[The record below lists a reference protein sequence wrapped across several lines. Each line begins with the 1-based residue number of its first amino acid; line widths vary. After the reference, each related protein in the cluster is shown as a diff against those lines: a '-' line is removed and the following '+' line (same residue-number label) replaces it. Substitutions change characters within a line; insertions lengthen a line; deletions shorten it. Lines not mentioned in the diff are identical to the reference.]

1 MARVLFLF
9 MDGVGL
15 GADDPSRNP
24 MTVASMPTLSGLL
37 GGRHLIAEAAPREGA
52 RATLLS
58 VDACLGVAG
67 TPQSASGQAALLTG
81 RNVPAEIGGHYGP
94 KPNRPIASILEADNV
109 FMEVI
114 RRGGRAA
121 LLNAYPP
128 RYFESIRSRRRLY
141 SSIPLAAHAAGVGLK
156 TSEDLQA
163 EQALSADFTASGWV
177 AQPDFP
183 PAPVLSPYDAGRR
196 LADLSAQF
204 DLAWFDYWPSDY
216 AGHRGVMA
224 DAVSLLELFDQVLRG
239 LIDAWDDAAGLV
251 VITSDHG
258 NLEDLA
264 KRGHTLNPVPGLLIG
279 SSELRRDFSRGLK
292 DLTGFAPAV
301 LRTIFATSGDGLEAA
316 ART

>member
-1 MARVLFLF
+1 MPRILFLF

-15 GADDPSRNP
+15 GANDPSRNP
-24 MTVASMPTLSGLL
+24 MAIASMPTLSALL
-37 GGRHLIAEAAPREGA
+37 GGKRLIAEAAPREEA

-58 VDACLGVAG
+58 IDARLGVEG

-94 KPNRPIASILEADNV
+94 KPNRPIASILEAGSV
-109 FMEVI
+109 FMEVS
-114 RRGGRAA
+114 RRGGRVA

-141 SSIPLAAHAAGVGLK
+141 SSIPMAAHAAGVGLK
-156 TSEDLQA
+156 TSDDLRAQ
-163 EQALSADFTASGWV
+163 QALSADFTAAGWV

-183 PAPVLSPYDAGRR
+183 PAPVLTPYDAGRR
-196 LADLSAQF
+196 LADLAGQF
-204 DLAWFDYWPSDY
+204 EMSWFDYWPSDY

-224 DAVSLLELFDQVLRG
+224 DAISLLELFDHVVHG

-279 SSELRRDFSRGLK
+279 SLALRRDFSRGLK
-292 DLTGFAPAV
+292 DLTGFAPAM
-301 LRTIFATSGDGLEAA
+301 LRTIFPPPA
-316 ART
+316 